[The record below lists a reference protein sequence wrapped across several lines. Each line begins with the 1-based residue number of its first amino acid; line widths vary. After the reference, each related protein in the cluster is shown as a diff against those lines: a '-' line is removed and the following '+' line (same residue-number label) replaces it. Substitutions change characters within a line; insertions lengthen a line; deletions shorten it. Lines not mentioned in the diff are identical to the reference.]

1 MAKSTIVKKEDAP
14 SNLAP
19 AMPSGFG
26 AMVNAEQEDF
36 SLDRLSLI
44 QGTQMERDMHGDH
57 DRGTWVYASTGEAL
71 DINGVK
77 FVPIMGYNEWIKY
90 ADGGAGSGIEYRT
103 MNKTDV
109 PSEDLVWGTG
119 KKGVGTAAVKH
130 VNWVVIFEGHQIP
143 VILSFKKTSI
153 KSGQA
158 IMRLEASRQAMAATK
173 GEEATPGAYV
183 LDIRDKKFAEGS
195 ALIPVPRPAGNA
207 TDEHILNASAWYER
221 LGDPTQVIAKSEV
234 LHEDDDLPI

>member
-1 MAKSTIVKKEDAP
+1 MAKSNIVKKEEAP
-14 SNLAP
+14 SDLAAP
-19 AMPSGFG
+19 MPSGFG
-26 AMVNAEQEDF
+26 AMMNAEQEDF

-44 QGTQMERDMHGDH
+44 QGTQMEREMHGDH
-57 DRGTWVYASTGEAL
+57 DRGTWVFASTGGAVDVE
-71 DINGVK
+71 GVK

-109 PSEDLVWGTG
+109 PAEDLAWGSG

-130 VNWVVIFEGHQIP
+130 VNWVVLFEGHQIP

-158 IMRLEASRQAMAATK
+158 IMRLEASRQAMASAK
-173 GEEATPGAYV
+173 GEAVTPGAYI
-183 LDIRDKKFAEGS
+183 LDIRDKKVAEGA
-195 ALIPVPRPAGNA
+195 ALSPVPRPAGDA
-207 TDEHILNASAWYER
+207 EDAHIQSAAAWYER
-221 LGDPTQVIAKSEV
+221 LGDPTQLVAKSDV
-234 LHEDDDLPI
+234 EDDGLPI

>member
-1 MAKSTIVKKEDAP
+1 MAKSNIVKKEEAP
-14 SNLAP
+14 SDLAAP
-19 AMPSGFG
+19 MPSGFG
-26 AMVNAEQEDF
+26 AMMNAEQEDF

-44 QGTQMERDMHGDH
+44 QGTQMEREMHGDH
-57 DRGTWVYASTGEAL
+57 DRGTWVFASTGGAV
-71 DINGVK
+71 DIEGVK

-109 PSEDLVWGTG
+109 PAEDLSWGSG

-130 VNWVVIFEGHQIP
+130 VNWVVLFEGHQIP

-158 IMRLEASRQAMAATK
+158 IMRLEASRQAMASAK
-173 GEEATPGAYV
+173 G
-183 LDIRDKKFAEGS
+183 R
-195 ALIPVPRPAGNA
+195 R
-207 TDEHILNASAWYER
+207 
-221 LGDPTQVIAKSEV
+221 
-234 LHEDDDLPI
+234 

>member
-1 MAKSTIVKKEDAP
+1 
-14 SNLAP
+14 
-19 AMPSGFG
+19 
-26 AMVNAEQEDF
+26 
-36 SLDRLSLI
+36 
-44 QGTQMERDMHGDH
+44 MHGDH
-57 DRGTWVYASTGEAL
+57 DRGTWVFASTGGAV
-71 DINGVK
+71 DIEGVK

-109 PSEDLVWGTG
+109 PAEDLSWGSG

-130 VNWVVIFEGHQIP
+130 VNWVVLFEGHQIP

-158 IMRLEASRQAMAATK
+158 IMRLEASRQAMASAK
-173 GEEATPGAYV
+173 GEAVTPGAYI

-195 ALIPVPRPAGNA
+195 ALIPVPRPAGDA
-207 TDEHILNASAWYER
+207 EDAHIQSAAAWYER
-221 LGDPTQVIAKSEV
+221 LGDPTQLVAKSDV
-234 LHEDDDLPI
+234 EDDGLPI